1 MKAERFGTYATGTTV
16 SPEKSRWEIEAT
28 LKRYGAEGFAY
39 ASEARRARIE
49 FIAKKRR
56 VRFDV
61 AFPDPKEKRF
71 LYPFKKRSWVRASDA
86 GAAEAWEAEVRRLWR
101 ALLLAIKAKLE
112 VVESGM
118 AIFEEEF
125 LANIVMPDGRTV
137 GEHVAPR
144 IAQAYEQGRAIALL
158 PAFTGG
164 GDTVDEEPSR

>member
-1 MKAERFGTYATGTTV
+1 MSRAIGTYAAGTTV
-16 SPEKSRWEIEAT
+16 SPEKTRWEIESV

-39 ASEARRARIE
+39 ASEKTRARIE
-49 FIAKKRR
+49 FIAKARR

-61 AFPDPKEKRF
+61 AFPNPTDKRF
-71 LYPFKKRSWVRASDA
+71 TIDPRSGWRRRTDA
-86 GAAEAWEAEVRRLWR
+86 AIAAAVEGEIRRLWR

-137 GEHVAPR
+137 GEHVAPK
-144 IAQAYEQGRAIALL
+144 IAQAYATGRAVALL
-158 PAFTGG
+158 PATGET
-164 GDTVDEEPSR
+164 DVVDA

>member
-1 MKAERFGTYATGTTV
+1 VSANVGTYAAGTSV
-16 SPEKSRWEIEAT
+16 SPEKSRWEIESV

-49 FIAKKRR
+49 FIAKRRR

-61 AFPDPKEKRF
+61 TFPDPKDKRF
-71 LYPFKKRSWVRASDA
+71 THEARRSWMRRSET
-86 GAAEAWEAEVRRLWR
+86 AAIAAWDAEVRRLWR

-112 VVESGM
+112 VVQSGM

-137 GEHVAPR
+137 GEHVAPK
-144 IAQAYEQGRAIALL
+144 IAQAYETGRAIALL
-158 PAFTGG
+158 PAA
-164 GDTVDEEPSR
+164 GDDVVDV